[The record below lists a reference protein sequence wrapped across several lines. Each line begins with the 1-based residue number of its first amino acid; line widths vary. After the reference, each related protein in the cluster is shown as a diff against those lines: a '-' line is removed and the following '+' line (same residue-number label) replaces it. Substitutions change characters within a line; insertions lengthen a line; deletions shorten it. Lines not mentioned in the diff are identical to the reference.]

1 MEIYPVDVF
10 IQPSNNHG
18 LIYCWS
24 MLEKHKMLFCHSIG
38 HKEKTFLAMK
48 NYKNNQRSRKNLI

>member
-48 NYKNNQRSRKNLI
+48 LQEQLAFS